1 MKDGKTEIFTKL
13 CDINNSLYCRGV
25 GRPQLDIDVTYI
37 EYLRGLRFTFTNIA
51 KIMGISRSTIYRRLD
66 DAGIDHVRTSYSNIS
81 DAALDQAVKTIKQ
94 VHPNDGERLM
104 AGHLASCGII
114 VQRARLRGSIHR
126 TDPENTA
133 IRRSVAVR
141 RRVYN
146 VDGPNCMW
154 HLDGHHKLIRWKF
167 VTHGAIDGYS
177 RTIMYLKC
185 ADNNRASTVLSSFVE
200 AAHVHGLPEH
210 VRTDHGGEN
219 IEVWRFMVDQHSSAS
234 SVIAGSSTH
243 NERIERLWR
252 DVYRCVVSIFYEMFF
267 NLESEG
273 KLNPG
278 NEIDLYCLH
287 FIYLPRI
294 NSALESFVE
303 SWNNHPIST
312 ERNMTPNQLFVRG
325 ALEHNV
331 TPQQPQNVQ
340 PGTAT
345 TSNIPLPQVSSAVT
359 VPRSHFTPCAA
370 LTAQVAQNIVPLAP
384 SDDFGYALYCE
395 TVDIVGRHLQI
406 GCNNCSVRL

>member
-1 MKDGKTEIFTKL
+1 M
-13 CDINNSLYCRGV
+13 CDISYSLCCRGV
-25 GRPQLDIDVTYI
+25 GRPLLDIDVTYI
-37 EYLRGLRFTFTNIA
+37 EYLRGLRFTFTDIA
-51 KIMGISRSTIYRRLD
+51 KIMGISRTTIYRRLD
-66 DAGIDHVRTSYSNIS
+66 DAGIDHARTSYTNIS
-81 DAALDQAVKTIKQ
+81 DAALDQAVRTIKQ

-104 AGHLASCGII
+104 AGHLASRGII

-141 RRVYN
+141 RRVYS
-146 VDGPNCMW
+146 PNCVW
-154 HLDGHHKLIRWKF
+154 HLDGHHKLIRWMF

-177 RTIMYLKC
+177 RTFVFLKC
-185 ADNNRASTVLSSFVE
+185 ADNNRASTVLSAFVE
-200 AAHVHGLPEH
+200 AAHIHGLPER

-219 IEVWRFMVDQHSSAS
+219 IEVWRFIVDQHGSAS

-252 DVYRCVVSIFYEMFF
+252 DVYRCVVSIMFF
-267 NLESEG
+267 NLESE
-273 KLNPG
+273 NPG

-312 ERNMTPNQLFVRG
+312 ETNMTPNQLFVRG
-325 ALEHNV
+325 ALEHNL
-331 TPQQPQNVQ
+331 TPQQPRNVQ
-340 PGTAT
+340 PGTAST
-345 TSNIPLPQVSSAVT
+345 GNVPLPQVSSAVT
-359 VPRSHFTPCAA
+359 VPLSHFTPCAA
-370 LTAQVAQNIVPLAP
+370 LTAQVAQNIAPLAS

-406 GCNNCSVRL
+406 GCNNCLVRM